1 MKKRLNL
8 SVALMTSSMLIT
20 PTFAIAQDDAQPS
33 TDIDTSAIGDEI
45 VVRGRFIPEP
55 QRATSQV
62 ATFLSKEDLAR
73 TGDDNAA
80 LALTRLSG
88 LNVVSGKFAFVRGLG
103 DRYSSA
109 LLNGSPLPS
118 PEPLRR
124 TVPLDLFPA
133 GILDGAAVQ
142 KTYSPNYPGEFG
154 GGVIDLTT
162 LRDPGDTYLTLRAG
176 IGANFETTTRDG
188 IFVSGGDLDWLGYDD
203 GTRSTPAPLQT
214 LLDTQTPLS
223 ALTPTEIEAVG
234 ESLTNSPLSVIQEG
248 ALGPNYEAGIEG
260 GYSRDVF
267 DGATLGVVGTVGYKQ
282 DWITERAERL
292 TTAGNQIGDDFDTT
306 ETTLDVTVNGLVSAS
321 LGWEDHSVALTGL
334 YIHTSSKQA
343 QIDEGLDFNAPT
355 SDGQVFDEFSGF
367 YERDLVMGQIAGD
380 HTFDD
385 LAIDWRGAYARSTR
399 DAPYE
404 RTLRRFPDPVSGQPL
419 YSQANQY
426 RINFSDLE
434 DTILSGGLSASYTLP
449 ITQIREA
456 VFRVGYDYSDTD
468 REFNLL
474 ALQFVGG
481 NSLPADVQAA
491 RPDFLFSPDNID
503 PSRFILQENSTIND
517 NYTGVLT
524 THAAFAMADVEVL
537 PLVRA
542 TVGVRYETAEQN
554 VTTFSRFGVLGSVS
568 QLDNDYWL
576 PSATLTW
583 NFADD
588 FQLRLGYSKTI
599 ARPQFRELAASTYFD
614 PETERQYRGN
624 RGLIDS
630 KLTNYDLRVEY
641 YLGRNQFTT
650 LAGFYKK
657 IDDPIEEIQFDTST
671 FQFDT
676 TFINSP
682 SARIFGG
689 EAEYRT
695 RFNMP
700 FDGVFFQNREWL
712 FSVNYTYT
720 NSEVQADPGD
730 LIFSPFGAGGLIDA
744 SLFGLDGAQ
753 LQGAP
758 EHIVNSQ
765 FGWEGDN
772 DQFTLL
778 LGWVSDR
785 ILQRGFPS
793 PGSELPDVV
802 EKPGVQLDAVF
813 RQNISLF
820 GAEATIGLAARNLLG
835 TEHQEFQNSSV
846 IGRTEFNTYERGRSI
861 SASLSATF

>member
-1 MKKRLNL
+1 MNKHTRMGSALLL
-8 SVALMTSSMLIT
+8 STMLLSPALALAQESDET
-20 PTFAIAQDDAQPS
+20 PAADIAIP
-33 TDIDTSAIGDEI
+33 TDEI

-62 ATFLSKEDLAR
+62 ATFLSREDLAR

-162 LRDPGDTYLTLRAG
+162 LRDPGDNYLTLRAG
-176 IGANFETTTRDG
+176 VGANLETTTRNG
-188 IFVSGGDLDWLGYDD
+188 IFVTGGDLDWLGFDD
-203 GTRSTPAPLQT
+203 GTRSTPTPLQAI
-214 LLDTQTPLS
+214 LDSATPLS

-234 ESLTNSPLSVIQEG
+234 ESLTNSPLSVLQQG
-248 ALGPNYEAGIEG
+248 SLGPNYEAGIEG
-260 GYSRDVF
+260 GVSRDVF
-267 DGATLGVVGTVGYKQ
+267 DGAAFGLIGTIGYKQ
-282 DWITERAERL
+282 DWTTERAERV
-292 TTAGNQIGDDFDTT
+292 TTAGNQIGDDFETT
-306 ETTLDVTVNGLVSAS
+306 ETTLDVTVNGLATAS
-321 LGWEDHSVALTGL
+321 LVWENHAVAATGL

-343 QIDEGLDFNAPT
+343 QIDQGLDFNAPT

-367 YERDLVMGQIAGD
+367 YERDLVMGQLAGD
-380 HTFDD
+380 HAFGDFD
-385 LAIDWRGAYARSTR
+385 LDWRGAYARSTR

-404 RTLRRFPDPVSGQPL
+404 RTLRRFPDPVTGQPL
-419 YSQANQY
+419 YTQANQY

-434 DTILSGGLSASYTLP
+434 DTILSGGARLSYTFP
-449 ITQIREA
+449 ISSIREA
-456 VFRVGYDYSDTD
+456 VLAAGYDYSDTD

-503 PSRFILQENSTIND
+503 PSRFVLQENSTVND

-524 THAAFAMADVEVL
+524 THAGYVMADVELL
-537 PLVRA
+537 PLIRT

-554 VTTFSRFGVLGSVS
+554 VATFSRFGVAGNASL
-568 QLDNDYWL
+568 LDNDYWL
-576 PSATLTW
+576 PSATVTW

-588 FQLRLGYSKTI
+588 LQLRLGYSKTI

-614 PETERQYRGN
+614 PESERQYRGN

-657 IDDPIEEIQFDTST
+657 IEDPIEEIQFDTST

-682 SARIFGG
+682 RARLFGG

-695 RFNMP
+695 RFAMP
-700 FDGVFFQNREWL
+700 FDGQFFANRDWL

-720 NSEVQADPGD
+720 NTEVQAEQGD

-758 EHIVNSQ
+758 EHIVNAQ
-765 FGWEGDN
+765 FGWEGDK

-778 LGWVSDR
+778 FGWVDER

-802 EKPGVQLDAVF
+802 ERPGIQLDAVF
-813 RQNISLF
+813 RQNLMLF

-846 IGRTEFNTYERGRSI
+846 LGRTEFNTYDRGRSL
-861 SASLSATF
+861 SASLSAKF

>member
-1 MKKRLNL
+1 MKKRLKFCLALL
-8 SVALMTSSMLIT
+8 SSSMLLT
-20 PTFAIAQDDAQPS
+20 PALVAAQDAPPPAS
-33 TDIDTSAIGDEI
+33 EIAIPTDEI
-45 VVRGRFIPEP
+45 VVRGQFIPEP

-133 GILDGAAVQ
+133 SILDGAAVQ

-162 LRDPGDTYLTLRAG
+162 LRDPGENYLSLRAG
-176 IGANFETTTRDG
+176 IGANLVTTTREG
-188 IFVSGGDLDWLGYDD
+188 IFVTGGDLDWLGYDD
-203 GTRSTPAPLQT
+203 GTRSTPASLQA
-214 LLDTQTPLS
+214 LLDTATPLNTLS
-223 ALTPTEIEAVG
+223 PAELEAVG
-234 ESLTNSPLSVIQEG
+234 ESLTNSPLSVLQEG

-260 GYSRDVF
+260 GISRDAF
-267 DGATLGVVGTVGYKQ
+267 AGATFGLVGTVGYKQ
-282 DWITERAERL
+282 DWTTERAERV
-292 TTAGNQIGDDFDTT
+292 TTVGNQIADVFDTT

-321 LGWEDHSVALTGL
+321 LGWDNHSVAATGI
-334 YIHTSSKQA
+334 YIHTTSKQA
-343 QIDEGLDFNAPT
+343 QIDEGLDFNAPS
-355 SDGQVFDEFSGF
+355 SDGQVVDEFSGF
-367 YERDLVMGQIAGD
+367 YERDLVMGQLVGD
-380 HTFDD
+380 HNFGDFA
-385 LAIDWRGAYARSTR
+385 LGWRGAYARSTR

-404 RTLRRFPDPVSGQPL
+404 RTLRRFPDPVTGQLL
-419 YSQANQY
+419 YNQANQY

-434 DTILSGGLSASYTLP
+434 DTILSGGVNASYTFP
-449 ITQIREA
+449 ISSIREA
-456 VFRVGYDYSDTD
+456 VLSAGYDYSDTD

-481 NSLPADVQAA
+481 NSLPLDVQLA
-491 RPDFLFSPDNID
+491 RPDFLFSPDNIS
-503 PSRFILQENSTIND
+503 PGRFILQENSTVND

-524 THAAFAMADVEVL
+524 THAGYAMADIEIL
-537 PLVRA
+537 PLVRT

-554 VTTFSRFGVLGSVS
+554 VTTFSRFGTIGSTS

-576 PSATLTW
+576 PSATVTW

-588 FQLRLGYSKTI
+588 LQLRLGYSKTI

-614 PETERQYRGN
+614 PESERQYRGN

-657 IDDPIEEIQFDTST
+657 IEDPIEEIQFDTST

-682 SARIFGG
+682 QARLFGG

-695 RFNMP
+695 RFSMP
-700 FDGVFFQNREWL
+700 FDGLFFENRDWL

-720 NSEVQADPGD
+720 NSEVQADVGD
-730 LIFSPFGAGGLIDA
+730 LIFSPFGTGGLIDA

-758 EHIVNSQ
+758 EHIVNAQ

-778 LGWVSDR
+778 FGWVDER

-793 PGSELPDVV
+793 PGSELPDIV
-802 EKPGVQLDAVF
+802 ERPGIQLDAVF
-813 RQNISLF
+813 RQKLILF

-846 IGRTEFNTYERGRSI
+846 IGRTEFNTYERGRSL
-861 SASLSATF
+861 SASLTARF

>member
-1 MKKRLNL
+1 MMKHSRTGSALLL
-8 SVALMTSSMLIT
+8 STMLLTPALALAQETGET
-20 PTFAIAQDDAQPS
+20 PAAELAIP
-33 TDIDTSAIGDEI
+33 TDEI

-62 ATFLSKEDLAR
+62 ATFLSREDLAR

-88 LNVVSGKFAFVRGLG
+88 LNIVSGKFAFVRGLG

-162 LRDPGDTYLTLRAG
+162 LRDPGDNYLTLRAG
-176 IGANFETTTRDG
+176 IGANLETTTRNG

-203 GTRSTPAPLQT
+203 GVRSTPAPLQA
-214 LLDTQTPLS
+214 LLDTATPLNS
-223 ALTPTEIEAVG
+223 LDPAAREAVG
-234 ESLTNSPLSVIQEG
+234 ESLTNSPLSVLQEG
-248 ALGPNYEAGIEG
+248 SLGPNTEAGIEG
-260 GYSRDVF
+260 GVSRDIF
-267 DGATLGVVGTVGYKQ
+267 DGATFGLIGTVGYKQ
-282 DWITERAERL
+282 DWTTERAERT
-292 TTAGNQIGDDFDTT
+292 TTAGNQIGDEFNTT
-306 ETTLDVTVNGLVSAS
+306 ETTLDVTVNGLVTAS
-321 LGWEDHSVALTGL
+321 LGWENHAVAATGL

-367 YERDLVMGQIAGD
+367 YERDLVMGQLAGD
-380 HTFDD
+380 HAFGD
-385 LAIDWRGAYARSTR
+385 LAFDWRGAYARSTR

-404 RTLRRFPDPVSGQPL
+404 RTLRRFPDPVTGQPL

-434 DTILSGGLSASYTLP
+434 DTIFSGGAKLSYTFP
-449 ITQIREA
+449 ISSIREA
-456 VFRVGYDYSDTD
+456 VLSAGYDYSDTD

-481 NSLPADVQAA
+481 NSLPADVQGA

-503 PSRFILQENSTIND
+503 PGRFVLQENSTIND

-524 THAAFAMADVEVL
+524 THAGYFMADVELL
-537 PLVRA
+537 PLVRT

-554 VTTFSRFGVLGSVS
+554 VSTFSRFGVAGNTS

-576 PSATLTW
+576 PSATVTW
-583 NFADD
+583 NFAADL
-588 FQLRLGYSKTI
+588 QLRLGYSKTI

-630 KLTNYDLRVEY
+630 ELTNYDLRVEY

-657 IDDPIEEIQFDTST
+657 IEDPIEEIQFDTST

-682 SARIFGG
+682 QARLFGG

-695 RFNMP
+695 RFDMP
-700 FDGVFFQNREWL
+700 FGGVFFENRQWL

-720 NSEVQADPGD
+720 NSEVQADAGD

-758 EHIVNSQ
+758 EHIVNAQ
-765 FGWEGDN
+765 FGWEGDK

-778 LGWVSDR
+778 FGWVDER

-802 EKPGVQLDAVF
+802 ERPGIQLDAVF
-813 RQNISLF
+813 RQNLTLF

-846 IGRTEFNTYERGRSI
+846 LGRTEFNTYDRGRSL
-861 SASLSATF
+861 SASLTAKF